1 MSLYRS
7 PICARSATPW
17 VPRPSADLLD
27 TIYICQSRQHWY
39 REYARDQGISELPFE
54 VGPPYVEVDFVPR
67 EFYCPVCRLRVG
79 DDLLAHVGMDET
91 EYTTV
96 DATDEEVEAEEAAA
110 VESYYESLR
119 E

>member
-1 MSLYRS
+1 
-7 PICARSATPW
+7 
-17 VPRPSADLLD
+17 
-27 TIYICQSRQHWY
+27 
-39 REYARDQGISELPFE
+39 
-54 VGPPYVEVDFVPR
+54 
-67 EFYCPVCRLRVG
+67 
-79 DDLLAHVGMDET
+79 MDET

>member
-1 MSLYRS
+1 
-7 PICARSATPW
+7 
-17 VPRPSADLLD
+17 
-27 TIYICQSRQHWY
+27 
-39 REYARDQGISELPFE
+39 
-54 VGPPYVEVDFVPR
+54 VEVDFVPR